1 MTISNWMLGDLEEC
15 VDILDTIKGDLNYA
29 KSPCCKEKAR
39 FQLWDNEDEGRL
51 HLRITSAA
59 KRVGDILID
68 FRKVSDKRKGVD
80 K

>member
-1 MTISNWMLGDLEEC
+1 MLGDLEEC
-15 VDILDTIKGDLNYA
+15 VDILDTIKGDLNCA

-39 FQLWDNEDEGRL
+39 FHLWDNEDEARL
-51 HLRITSAA
+51 HLRTTSAA
-59 KRVGDILID
+59 KKVRDILID